1 MTFLIAATMFL
12 KGKRKKKR
20 KGSMVYFASHFIG
33 PIMTSKAWWWE
44 PRGYDLVNILANLEH
59 RKDWL

>member
-1 MTFLIAATMFL
+1 MCL